1 MKKYTYTVMV
11 LMISAQM
18 VVASQYEPEN
28 QLGALETSGT
38 SCISSGSAK
47 EILDDTRYK
56 GEKVS
61 CIDINFDGKL
71 DILIEHPPTGQ
82 IKLSSVFIFDQNE
95 KKFKKNEYLSEIPCL
110 KIDSDKKTI
119 TGECFS
125 SSMCDRW
132 SEQYKITNNSLSL
145 VVSKGTY
152 CDPAT
157 GDAYSYIEKYENG
170 KLIEKTVEPLAV
182 EK

>member
-95 KKFKKNEYLSEIPCL
+95 KNSKKMN
-110 KIDSDKKTI
+110 T
-119 TGECFS
+119 
-125 SSMCDRW
+125 
-132 SEQYKITNNSLSL
+132 
-145 VVSKGTY
+145 
-152 CDPAT
+152 
-157 GDAYSYIEKYENG
+157 
-170 KLIEKTVEPLAV
+170 
-182 EK
+182 